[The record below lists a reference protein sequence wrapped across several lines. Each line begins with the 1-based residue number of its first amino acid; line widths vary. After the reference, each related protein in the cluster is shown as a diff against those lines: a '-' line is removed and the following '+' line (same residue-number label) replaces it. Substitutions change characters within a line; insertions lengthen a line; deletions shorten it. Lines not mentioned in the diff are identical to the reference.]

1 MENIIHSTVDKGVIA
16 NLSFTKKDKYKK
28 ATGLYEKL
36 KSAAILGNIY
46 HSKVTIYFHDDEGP
60 KKTTT
65 TIWATCKDYISLKG
79 GVWIP
84 VSKIT
89 DVEYNF

>member
-1 MENIIHSTVDKGVIA
+1 MENLTYSTVDKGVIA
-16 NLSFTKKDKYKK
+16 NLSFSKKEKYKK
-28 ATGLYEKL
+28 VTGLYEKL
-36 KSAAILGNIY
+36 QSAAVLGNIY

-65 TIWATCKDYISLKG
+65 TIWSTCKDYISLKG

-89 DVEYNF
+89 NIEYNF